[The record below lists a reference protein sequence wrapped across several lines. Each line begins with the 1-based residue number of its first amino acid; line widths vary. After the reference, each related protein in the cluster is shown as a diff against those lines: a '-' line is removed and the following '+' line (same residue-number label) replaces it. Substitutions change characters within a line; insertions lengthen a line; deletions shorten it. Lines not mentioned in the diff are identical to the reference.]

1 MLCLAVM
8 LSVMVVGAGAAFSD
22 QDKIENTEAVDAC
35 SALNIINGYEDG
47 AFHPERNIKRAEVTK
62 MICVALNG
70 GEEPNT
76 STNAKPTFTDVRG
89 TIYAWAEGYIEACV
103 AQGIV
108 DGVGGT
114 RFAPASNVTGAQLA
128 KMLLVSLGY
137 NATTEKFTGNA
148 WETNVNVRASQK
160 HLYDGLE
167 KMDTS
172 APVTRD
178 QAAQMVWNAM
188 QAYEVEYKDGVL
200 QDKVVGTTNDK
211 VTLLYDRYDAW
222 VSVGTL
228 TKVNSTDLSIT
239 MSAADKVASDYK
251 EDDSVV
257 DFTKLNQDY
266 SALLGQKV
274 KVIFTAKNLDE
285 VIGVFATKNNTV
297 VTAYQNELD
306 VENAKIDLDGKLYT
320 LESNGVT
327 VIKDGTTEAKNW
339 NAVDFKDTV
348 SPDVVT
354 LIDNDG
360 NGKIDTAVIKTVDVA
375 KVTFVSSTQII
386 ADVLGDGKGGN
397 TYKTADENIA
407 EGLAKDDFVVITH
420 NLYKDNLDIVK
431 ADKAT
436 GKVTATKGSSAGY
449 TDYQIGETWYT
460 AFSDRAEINAAVK
473 SGNDAE
479 YIAVNNILFYAK
491 KLSGEATLSDILF
504 VALVGQDGLSDTKAV
519 VMMPNGSK
527 DTVTLKDKNYN
538 KDNSADGSKEAPIVA
553 GQFYEFNKSGTEYEL
568 SAVSTAPDY
577 YGDYTYC
584 GQKNL
589 NATATNDDNITG
601 VEVPAYVDDVA
612 AIADTADVIL
622 YLPLQND
629 GATHETTI
637 ANAKKFEIKHIT
649 GKQLKSNSAK
659 LNASNLEVAS
669 LGAFSSDVD
678 GLKRASVVAVEF
690 KGNLAAWNT
699 ATNELSSNNH
709 YGFIVSK
716 PVNKDNGIEFQMF
729 TDDANKDA
737 VTVWADKTNAN
748 NFAKGTVIGYTTIKE
763 VDGKNVIVDA
773 EKVKAT
779 PDTIADVKDDNSV
792 IVVNNTEMDLDD
804 FNTVIYTNSY
814 NDTITKTVNGTPD
827 EAKDGRTNIL
837 YAADSFAIIDSNEI
851 VGQVYASHAVTDTTG
866 LTDLSS
872 IQWTNATT
880 GETWAAGERA
890 KIYNN
895 AVMNLSITAKNA
907 CKVTVQ
913 VAGGATVD
921 HTYAAGETYEFK
933 SIKVVGAVTVSAAAV
948 DTPST
953 SNVVLT
959 KAGYVDKGL
968 KYGSN
973 AEMNQLTFTVENGAA
988 QIPTIS
994 FGANGT
1000 DNAKFSATLK
1010 DGADNP
1016 VTLVPS
1022 DSRTAF
1028 YYEIKCA
1035 NTTVDEGTYKAT
1047 ITVGDKTITQDIVVA
1062 KAKADIKLNLADP
1075 TDSAAMPTASN
1086 NSGTGYSSVASTTW
1100 EKSADSNNW
1109 SDNAGANA
1117 ATGNYY
1123 RATITIDADAHYTF
1137 AGVTG
1142 ASIATGTKYDVTS
1155 VTPNPAG
1162 DSVTIV
1168 VTMNAVV

>member
-1 MLCLAVM
+1 
-8 LSVMVVGAGAAFSD
+8 
-22 QDKIENTEAVDAC
+22 
-35 SALNIINGYEDG
+35 
-47 AFHPERNIKRAEVTK
+47 
-62 MICVALNG
+62 
-70 GEEPNT
+70 
-76 STNAKPTFTDVRG
+76 
-89 TIYAWAEGYIEACV
+89 
-103 AQGIV
+103 
-108 DGVGGT
+108 
-114 RFAPASNVTGAQLA
+114 
-128 KMLLVSLGY
+128 
-137 NATTEKFTGNA
+137 
-148 WETNVNVRASQK
+148 
-160 HLYDGLE
+160 
-167 KMDTS
+167 
-172 APVTRD
+172 
-178 QAAQMVWNAM
+178 M

-222 VSVGTL
+222 ISVGTL
-228 TKVNSTDLSIT
+228 TMVNSTNLSID
-239 MSAADKVASDYK
+239 MSEADKVASDYYEK
-251 EDDSVV
+251 DSVV
-257 DFTKLNQDY
+257 DFTKLDQDY

-274 KVIFTAKNLDE
+274 KVLFTAKNLDD

-504 VALVGQDGLSDTKAV
+504 VALVGQDGLSQDKATVMFPDGTKT
-519 VMMPNGSK
+519 
-527 DTVTLKDKNYN
+527 TVTLKDKNYD
-538 KDNSADGSKEAPIVA
+538 KDGNDANGKEAAIVS
-553 GQFYEFNKSGTEYEL
+553 GQFYEFNKSGDEYEL
-568 SAVSTAPDY
+568 FAVKDATGDNANKDY
-577 YGDYTYC
+577 YGDYTYW
-584 GQKNL
+584 GTKTAAPADRQLLKSD
-589 NATATNDDNITG
+589 NATAISAVGDAPKYITG
-601 VEVPAYVDDVA
+601 VAE
-612 AIADTADVIL
+612 IADTADVIL
-622 YLPLQND
+622 YAALDADGND
-629 GATHETTI
+629 AA
-637 ANAKKFEIKHIT
+637 ANNAEKYEIKHIT
-649 GKQLKSNSAK
+649 GKQLKNNVKK
-659 LNASNLEVAS
+659 LNGTSLEKNI
-669 LGAFSSDVD
+669 LGVFSSDVS

-690 KGNLAAWNT
+690 KGNRTAWNN
-699 ATNELSSNNH
+699 ATSGLFSNNH

-748 NFAKGTVIGYTTIKE
+748 NFAKGTVIGYTNIKE

-792 IVVNNTEMDLDD
+792 IVVNSTEMDLDD

-913 VAGGATVD
+913 VASGATVD

-973 AEMNQLTFTVENGAA
+973 TEVNQLTFTVENGAA

-994 FGANGT
+994 FGTNGT

-1010 DGADNP
+1010 NGAGNP

-1035 NTTVDEGTYKAT
+1035 NTTVDDGPYKAT

-1075 TDSAAMPTASN
+1075 ADSTAMPTASD

-1100 EKSADSNNW
+1100 EKSADGNSW
-1109 SDNAGANA
+1109 SDNAGVNA

-1123 RATITIDADAHYTF
+1123 RATITINADAHYTF
-1137 AGVTG
+1137 AGVTS

-1168 VTMNAVV
+1168 VTMNTVV